1 MMAEKAKEIVMN
13 YYNNRHMKL
22 VTIEDVAIVWFCK
35 TLQNYKALVI
45 TFTPDELYY
54 EVTYDGD
61 QERWYLDVYEKT
73 CNVVVEE

>member
-1 MMAEKAKEIVMN
+1 MIEKAEEIVMN
-13 YYNNRHMKL
+13 YYNNRHMK
-22 VTIEDVAIVWFCK
+22 VITTDDTRIVWFCK

-45 TFTPDELYY
+45 TITPDELYY
-54 EVTYDGD
+54 EVTYDGN